1 MQTSRRSCT
10 TAPIGTGLS
19 TAAAATSLTLTAPP
33 VKQEWQ
39 LPPLPDEV
47 LLHVFDY
54 LDLSATVAALRVSRH
69 WHELAND
76 PRYPPLSKVPG
87 GIIICTI
94 NYCLFICYLFVP

>member
-1 MQTSRRSCT
+1 MQASTTSSSWSWTR
-10 TAPIGTGLS
+10 APMGTGLS
-19 TAAAATSLTLTAPP
+19 TTTTAATSFTAPLP

-54 LDLSATVAALRVSRH
+54 LDLSATVATLRVSRH

-76 PRYPPLSKVPG
+76 PRYPPLQQ
-87 GIIICTI
+87 
-94 NYCLFICYLFVP
+94 F